1 METMAFGAMRIAMPP
16 VGAGSSQR
24 EDSPAHRLPH
34 RPLAHTIQPAC
45 PTHDPPGFYYD
56 ATTINRA
63 AARHVATNTAPPP
76 PPRHPPTCALLSSYL
91 GRCTLGFHA
100 KIRGCSGPGRAMV
113 GRRYGGIRG
122 NGRGHTGLHGSRIR
136 WGSAFVATWRAASR
150 LIIPASRR
158 LCGRWYVSWGSW

>member
-76 PPRHPPTCALLSSYL
+76 ATPPSPPPAPYHPPT
-91 GRCTLGFHA
+91 
-100 KIRGCSGPGRAMV
+100 
-113 GRRYGGIRG
+113 
-122 NGRGHTGLHGSRIR
+122 
-136 WGSAFVATWRAASR
+136 WAAAPSDFM
-150 LIIPASRR
+150 PKSEGAAAQV
-158 LCGRWYVSWGSW
+158 GRWYGAGTAEYGRMGGGIQDCMVHAYGGGVHL